1 MLILPAKDAKG
12 ALTNTMSWTAHHGC
26 PAGGGSMAVWRDR
39 RADLGLALMSRR
51 FPPPWSVEETDACF
65 IVRDASGQALAYVY
79 FEEEPGRRA
88 AAKLLTR
95 DEARRIPANVAKLPG
110 LFAPWLIRPCRR
122 VRPLKRQ
129 REPPIVPCL
138 GGAPLTCSL
147 ALQQSSVILCRAS
160 QTFLHKRLSFVQQ

>member
-1 MLILPAKDAKG
+1 
-12 ALTNTMSWTAHHGC
+12 
-26 PAGGGSMAVWRDR
+26 V
-39 RADLGLALMSRR
+39 
-51 FPPPWSVEETDACF
+51 F
-65 IVRDASGQALAYVY
+65 
-79 FEEEPGRRA
+79 
-88 AAKLLTR
+88 TR
-95 DEARRIPANVAKLPG
+95 DEARRIAANIAKLSE

-160 QTFLHKRLSFVQQ
+160 QTFLHKRLGFVHEEVLEEGHEHNIPSIPRANLE